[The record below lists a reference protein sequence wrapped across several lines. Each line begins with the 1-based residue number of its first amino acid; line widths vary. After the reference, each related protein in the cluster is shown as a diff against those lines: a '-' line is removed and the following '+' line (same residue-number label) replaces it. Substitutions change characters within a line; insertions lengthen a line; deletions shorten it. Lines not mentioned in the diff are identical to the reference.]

1 MDSGVV
7 LETSDEK
14 LQAKEN
20 LEQEPRDIEILRK
33 VHSSA
38 EPVAPEIGRL
48 EDKAYEGLD
57 EGAKPFLRKILEK
70 FPLIQPFLARRLA
83 ESSLSRD
90 SRLRKSRE
98 DAESKRRLASQQ

>member
-1 MDSGVV
+1 MRMDNGVV

-14 LQAKEN
+14 LQATEN
-20 LEQEPRDIEILRK
+20 LEQERRDIETLRK
-33 VHSSA
+33 VHLSA
-38 EPVAPEIGRL
+38 EPAVPEID
-48 EDKAYEGLD
+48 EAYEDLD
-57 EGAKPFLRKILEK
+57 ESAKPFLRKILDK

-98 DAESKRRLASQQ
+98 EAESKRRLAS